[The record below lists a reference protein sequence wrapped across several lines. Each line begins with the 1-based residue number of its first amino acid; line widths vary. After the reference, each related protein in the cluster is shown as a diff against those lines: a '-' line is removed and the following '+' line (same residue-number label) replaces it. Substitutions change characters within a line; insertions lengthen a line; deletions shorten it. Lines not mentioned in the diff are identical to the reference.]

1 MTEPGDTAVADRVRI
16 EPVDWALAGRVAARV
31 AGRGPQ
37 LTDSER
43 ASLEREFTRATA
55 EAEELVAAET
65 GLRSASGPARGQVVD
80 RAGWTAANV
89 AGFQR
94 LLAPLTEKV
103 GAQLPRAR
111 GPVRVA
117 QAITGA
123 EVGTLL
129 GWMSSRV
136 LGQYDLLVLE
146 EDAPHQQDV
155 VYYVGP
161 NVISVERRFGF
172 PTEQFRLWLAI
183 HETTHRAQ
191 FTGVPWMRQH
201 YLSLVNDLTGSFDP
215 DPQRF
220 VALLRQSISALR
232 SGEASTRDGG
242 LMAVLATPEQ
252 REIMARIGGLMSLLE
267 GHGDITMQRAGAAVI
282 PSAERFAR
290 VLAERRKSQSG
301 PTKVLQRLLG
311 LEAKMAQYEQGERFV
326 LAIEA
331 AAGPHA
337 VDTCWERAENLPTLQ
352 EIREPRLWLDRMGLA
367 SAA

>member
-1 MTEPGDTAVADRVRI
+1 VTEPGEVAIADRART

-37 LTDSER
+37 LSDAEKAQLDTQFAD
-43 ASLEREFTRATA
+43 ATA
-55 EAEELVAAET
+55 QAEELVAVQT

-94 LLAPLTEKV
+94 LLAPLTDKV
-103 GAQLPRAR
+103 GAHLSRGR

-146 EDAPHQQDV
+146 EESPNQQDV

-172 PTEQFRLWLAI
+172 PPDQFRLWLAI

-201 YLSLVNDLTGSFDP
+201 YLGLVNDLTSSFDP

-220 VALLRQSISALR
+220 VGMLRQSISALR
-232 SGEASTRDGG
+232 SGETSTRDGG
-242 LMAVLATPEQ
+242 LAAVFATPEQ

-282 PSAERFAR
+282 PSADRFAR
-290 VLAERRKSQSG
+290 VLSERRKSQSG

-331 AAGPHA
+331 AAGPQA
-337 VDTCWERAENLPTLQ
+337 IDTCWERAENLPTLQ
-352 EIREPRLWLDRMGLA
+352 EIREPHRWLDRMGLA

>member
-1 MTEPGDTAVADRVRI
+1 P
-16 EPVDWALAGRVAARV
+16 
-31 AGRGPQ
+31 
-37 LTDSER
+37 LTD
-43 ASLEREFTRATA
+43 
-55 EAEELVAAET
+55 
-65 GLRSASGPARGQVVD
+65 
-80 RAGWTAANV
+80 
-89 AGFQR
+89 
-94 LLAPLTEKV
+94 KV
-103 GAQLPRAR
+103 GAQLSRSR

-146 EDAPHQQDV
+146 EEAPEQQDL

-172 PTEQFRLWLAI
+172 PAEQFRLWLAI

-201 YLSLVNDLTGSFDP
+201 YLGLVNELTGSFDP

-220 VALLRQSISALR
+220 LAMLRQSISALR
-232 SGEASTRDGG
+232 SGETSTREGG
-242 LMAVLATPEQ
+242 LAAVFATPAQ
-252 REIMARIGGLMSLLE
+252 RDVMARIGGLMSLLE
-267 GHGDITMQRAGAAVI
+267 GHGDITMQRAGAAAI

-290 VLAERRKSQSG
+290 VLAERRKSQPG

-331 AAGPHA
+331 AAGLHA

-352 EIREPRLWLDRMGLA
+352 EIREPHRWLDRMGLA